1 MPAEEH
7 RVNASKQRLLRQES
21 GSEETARGRGRKGKN
36 IENVP
41 RENERLKGDMPKKE
55 EEMQEYSF

>member
-1 MPAEEH
+1 M
-7 RVNASKQRLLRQES
+7 NASKQRLLRQES